1 MQKFFTRTLIGL
13 AIGAFFIWLSAR
25 SWPLDKLLG
34 PVSVEHGH
42 LVVGAPPAS
51 LISGA
56 EFPSLTAAPAAV
68 VSQATHGWVMDLT
81 WIIPYLLT
89 LTAIHF
95 LRVIRWRP
103 LLDPIVRLD
112 FWTHNRVGAVGF
124 MAMFLFPL
132 RLGELVRPYLVKK
145 TTGRRVRMS
154 EVLATVFVERVT
166 DGLVVSLL
174 LFAVLAWLPAGDPTV
189 AMSLHV
195 GALIALGVFV
205 GASLL
210 LAGTVWKHAL
220 TARLIDRTLGLVSRR
235 LAAKVE
241 DILDAFV
248 RGLKRMPS
256 ARSFAW
262 FLALTIVYW
271 GINGVG
277 TWFMARAFY
286 LPVDLVGSYAM
297 MASVVVGM
305 MIPNSPGNV
314 GSFWYFLLLPTVL
327 YGVTAGST
335 QAIAFGLAVWFFQLV
350 QQTTF
355 GAWFLVRGSVSM
367 HGVWEAT
374 HQSEATLLEG
384 DEGPSQSESER
395 SDDDRGP
402 RTRGSNLA
410 ASGTAPAETGPAAG

>member
-1 MQKFFTRTLIGL
+1 MHKLFTRTLIGL

-42 LVVGAPPAS
+42 LVVGSPPAS
-51 LISGA
+51 LVSGA
-56 EFPSLTAAPAAV
+56 EFPAVTAAPTAV

-81 WIIPYLLT
+81 WVLPYLLT

-174 LFAVLAWLPAGDPTV
+174 LFVVLAWLPAGDPTV
-189 AMSLHV
+189 ATSLHV

-205 GASLL
+205 GASVL

-220 TARLIDRTLGLVSRR
+220 TARIIDRTVGLVSKR
-235 LAAKVE
+235 LAAKIE

-248 RGLKRMPS
+248 RGLRRMPS

-262 FLALTIVYW
+262 FLALTVVYW

-350 QQTTF
+350 QQTAF

-374 HQSEATLLEG
+374 HQSEATLLAG
-384 DEGPSQSESER
+384 DEEPSE
-395 SDDDRGP
+395 D
-402 RTRGSNLA
+402 A
-410 ASGTAPAETGPAAG
+410 AAPARRDDGAERAATSRAATETGPAAG